1 MTLVMALLF
10 VALFIGLFALGTGW
24 YQQGEGR
31 IIRERLVAL
40 AQAAQR
46 APRED
51 LALLRDELLST
62 IPAFNRLLSRSA
74 RISRLQRYL
83 LQADV
88 QMRPGKFLLAT
99 ASLGAVAGMGAWLLR
114 IWWGLPFLAVMA
126 GLALPFLYV
135 SRRRSARFYR
145 FGEKFPDAI
154 DLLVRAVRAGHS
166 LTSAIE
172 LIALELSEPLA
183 EEFRK
188 VFEEQKFGMPVRD
201 ALLNLAE
208 RVPLLDVKF
217 FVTALLLQRESGG
230 NLAEILEK
238 LAYLIRERFKLLR
251 QLRVYTAHAR
261 VTMFILMGMPLGWLV
276 LVMSVSPDYIRPLFT
291 DSLGHKFI
299 AAAVLLQVIGFL
311 LIRRIARI
319 QV

>member
-10 VALFIGLFALGTGW
+10 VALFLGLFALGTGW

-51 LALLRDELLST
+51 LALLRDELLSA

-114 IWWGLPFLAVMA
+114 IWWGLPFLAAMA

-299 AAAVLLQVIGFL
+299 AAAVLLQLFGFL

>member
-51 LALLRDELLST
+51 LALLRDELLSA

-114 IWWGLPFLAVMA
+114 IWWGLPFLAVVA
-126 GLALPFLYV
+126 GLALPLLYV
-135 SRRRSARFYR
+135 SRLRSARFYR

-172 LIALELSEPLA
+172 LIAQELSEPLA
-183 EEFRK
+183 GEFRK

-217 FVTALLLQRESGG
+217 FVTALMLQRESGG

-276 LVMSVSPDYIRPLFT
+276 LVSTVSPDYIRPLYT
-291 DSLGHKFI
+291 DSLGQKFI
-299 AAAVLLQVIGFL
+299 VAAVLLQLIGFL
-311 LIRRIARI
+311 LIRKIARI

>member
-10 VALFIGLFALGTGW
+10 VALFLGLFALGTGW

-51 LALLRDELLST
+51 LALLRDELLSA

-299 AAAVLLQVIGFL
+299 AAAVLLQLFGFL

>member
-1 MTLVMALLF
+1 MTLVMVLLF

-24 YQQGEGR
+24 YQAGEGR
-31 IIRERLVAL
+31 LIRERLTAL

-51 LALLRDELLST
+51 LALLRDELLSA

-74 RISRLQRYL
+74 GVSRLQRYL
-83 LQADV
+83 LQANV
-88 QMRPGKFLLAT
+88 QMRPGKFLLVT
-99 ASLGAVAGMGAWLLR
+99 ASLATVAGLGTWLLR
-114 IWWGLPFLAVMA
+114 IWWGLPLLAA
-126 GLALPFLYV
+126 ALGLALPFLYV
-135 SRRRSARFYR
+135 AQRRKARFYR
-145 FGEKFPDAI
+145 FSAKFPDAI

-166 LTSAIE
+166 LAGAVE
-172 LIALELSEPLA
+172 MIAQELSEPLA

-201 ALLNLAE
+201 ALLNLTE

-217 FVTALLLQRESGG
+217 FVTAVLLQRESGG

-238 LAYLIRERFKLLR
+238 LSYLIRERFKLLR

-261 VTMFILMGMPLGWLV
+261 VSMLILMALPIGWALV
-276 LVMSVSPDYIRPLFT
+276 VSIVNPDYLRPLYE
-291 DSLGHKFI
+291 DSLGQKMI
-299 AAAVLLQVIGFL
+299 AVAVGLQVIGFWL
-311 LIRRIARI
+311 SRRIAQI